1 MRRSGWILTLLL
13 LSASL
18 QMSQDVRS
26 AGASYP
32 GNRVLL
38 DAHNCY
44 PYGEWW
50 ADRIDRALSNGTPLA
65 IEQDLAWYTDPR
77 SGRSWSVL
85 SHSSAATGSEPT
97 MKEYFFER
105 VRAIVERALREGD
118 RSQWPIITLNLD
130 LKSEEPEHLRAIR
143 TLLTEYKDWISSA
156 ERTADL
162 GVISPLEIRPLLVL
176 TGESNAQKAVLY
188 DEVPVG
194 GRLLVFGATPG
205 GSPKPAD
212 NYHRWWNNPWRV
224 VEPEGQNGA
233 GEWSQQDEKRLNDLV
248 RSAHQLGLW
257 IRFYTLDGESK
268 ADESRNGWFHSYNF
282 GSLDAARLRWRAAI
296 RAGADYIAV
305 DQYEE
310 FAKELYGNS
319 GKSTVVL
326 EGSLTHVDYER
337 LFEREF
343 DVVPGTQRLKIS
355 LKYTGE
361 DRRTVIDLGLKG
373 PAGFRGWSGGG
384 PQTIVVGPTYA
395 SYGYLPGPVE
405 PGRWAVVLGVP
416 NIREGST
423 DTYSVT
429 VEQLDAEEPVFPVLW
444 HDAGWFTGDLHSHS
458 GHSDGR
464 ARTSGGSEVKIPPH
478 RVFDAARQAGL
489 DFIALSDHNT
499 PSHWMEVERLQPYY
513 DKLLLLHAREITTY
527 NGHLNAFGER
537 RFVDFR
543 VSENRTVS
551 SILND
556 LAEGSPFLSINH
568 PALPDDETCMG
579 CGWKGLDQET
589 MRRVNGIEVVN
600 KDRVEGPFAGWPIW
614 ANMLN
619 NGFRLTAVGG
629 SDDHTADDP
638 RDGMVGIPA
647 TVIYARELSEPALLE
662 GLRNGRA
669 YVRVRGPKGP
679 ALEFQASSA
688 GGVGWK
694 MGDTIPN
701 SVSHITLSARL
712 TGAAGQTLQWI
723 HNGTIQATARPT
735 GAQSATLATDAKAG
749 DWFSVVLRDNSG
761 PTLFSNAI
769 YIAP

>member
-1 MRRSGWILTLLL
+1 MRGAGWILTLLFL
-13 LSASL
+13 CPALEV
-18 QMSQDVRS
+18 SQDARS
-26 AGASYP
+26 TGAAYP
-32 GNRVLL
+32 GSRVLL

-50 ADRIDRALSNGTPLA
+50 VDRIDRALSTGTPLA

-85 SHSSAATGSEPT
+85 SHSSMATGSEPT

-105 VRAIVERALREGD
+105 IRPIVERALREGD
-118 RSQWPIITLNLD
+118 RSQWPIVTLNLD
-130 LKSEEPEHLRAIR
+130 LKTEEPDHLRAIWA
-143 TLLTEYKDWISSA
+143 LLTEYKDWISSA
-156 ERTADL
+156 QRTAD
-162 GVISPLEIRPLLVL
+162 VAAVSPLDIRPLLVL
-176 TGESNAQKAVLY
+176 TGESNGQKAVFY

-205 GSPKPAD
+205 ASPRPAD

-233 GEWSQQDEKRLNDLV
+233 GDWSEQDEKRLNDLV

-268 ADESRNGWFHSYNF
+268 ADESPNGWFHSYNF

-310 FAKELYGNS
+310 FAKELHGNS
-319 GKSTVVL
+319 GKSSTVVL
-326 EGSLTHVDYER
+326 DGSLTHADYER
-337 LFEREF
+337 LFERDF
-343 DVVPGTQRLKIS
+343 DVGPGTQRLKIT

-395 SYGYLPGPVE
+395 SYGYLPGRIE
-405 PGRWAVVLGVP
+405 PGRWAIVLGVP

-429 VEQLDAEEPVFPVLW
+429 VEQLDAEEPVFPVLR
-444 HDAGWFTGDLHSHS
+444 HEAGWFTGDLHSHS

-464 ARTSGGSEVKIPPH
+464 ARVAGSEVKIPPH

-527 NGHLNAFGER
+527 SGHFNALGER

-543 VSENRTVS
+543 ITENRTLS
-551 SILND
+551 SILDD
-556 LAEGSPFLSINH
+556 LAEGGPFLSINH

-579 CGWKGLDQET
+579 CGWRHLDKDT
-589 MRRVNGIEVVN
+589 MRRINGIEVVN
-600 KDRVEGPFAGWPIW
+600 KDRVEGPLAGWPVW
-614 ANMLN
+614 AKMLN
-619 NGFRLTAVGG
+619 DGFRLTAVGG

-638 RDGMVGIPA
+638 RDGMVGIPS
-647 TVIYARELSEPALLE
+647 TVIYASELSEPALLE

-669 YVRVRGPKGP
+669 YVRVRGPGGP
-679 ALEFQASSA
+679 ALELQASSA
-688 GGVGWK
+688 DVGWK

-712 TGAAGQTLQWI
+712 TRARGQTLQWI
-723 HNGTIQATARPT
+723 HNGTIQAMARLT
-735 GAQSATLATDAKAG
+735 GVQSATLATDAKAG
-749 DWFSVVLRDNSG
+749 DWFSVVVRDSNG
-761 PTLFSNAI
+761 PTLFGNAI
-769 YIAP
+769 YVAP